1 MPFSE
6 QNLTN
11 ERGKHFNSR
20 LYWISQRNVTF
31 SFKYTLGFHPIQFQK
46 LWATQDPYFF
56 RSKDLSAQLKREK
69 KKSTSLMAKKNF
81 LHFSGSNWSRNL
93 YNSHEILNFFILQK
107 NLKISK
113 LWVAKNDRFLWL
125 RISAAKSWNSVPLLE
140 M

>member
-1 MPFSE
+1 MV
-6 QNLTN
+6 LTN
-11 ERGKHFNSR
+11 QLIYLLNVKTTRKIFQ
-20 LYWISQRNVTF
+20 IMCASQKVR
-31 SFKYTLGFHPIQFQK
+31 TLHIRFPPYSIPKALSNTGSLFFQIK
-46 LWATQDPYFF
+46 GSECTA
-56 RSKDLSAQLKREK
+56 KKRE

-107 NLKISK
+107 NLKISI